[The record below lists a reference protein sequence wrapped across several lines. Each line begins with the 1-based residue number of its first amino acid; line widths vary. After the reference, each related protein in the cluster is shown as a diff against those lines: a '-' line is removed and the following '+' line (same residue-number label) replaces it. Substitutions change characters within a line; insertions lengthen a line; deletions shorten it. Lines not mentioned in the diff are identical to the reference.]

1 MIVFNR
7 NSNVL
12 GFKMGMMLMGYMRG
26 IVFSGQEDSV
36 ILPVIIGLCYINN
49 LMNLYRLLKERDDRK
64 EKKELEEREYRK
76 V

>member
-49 LMNLYRLLKERDDRK
+49 LMNLYRLLKERDDR
-64 EKKELEEREYRK
+64 
-76 V
+76 